1 MKNIKTPT
9 KRYVNK
15 RKIAPN
21 KPIKT
26 ADALMK
32 NAPIPKCPQCDSNEP
47 WCVCQ
52 ERKRKQPNEKS

>member
-1 MKNIKTPT
+1 MKNLKTPT

-26 ADALMK
+26 ANVLME
-32 NAPIPKCPQCDSNEP
+32 NAPIPAEDAAILI
-47 WCVCQ
+47 
-52 ERKRKQPNEKS
+52 RKQYGASLAVLAD